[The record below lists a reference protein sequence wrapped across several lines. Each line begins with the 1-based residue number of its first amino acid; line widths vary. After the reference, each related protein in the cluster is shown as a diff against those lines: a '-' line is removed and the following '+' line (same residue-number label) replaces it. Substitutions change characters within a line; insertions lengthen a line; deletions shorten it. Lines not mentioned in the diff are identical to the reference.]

1 MAGSATSVAWSGRW
15 QDWTENALAG
25 DRSDLVADAAPVAA
39 ESSLAPDLLDHFNGR
54 RLHNRR
60 GAQRVNAALSREY
73 GDIRGGRTS
82 VGYRLKADFDTKSI
96 TSEPCR

>member
-1 MAGSATSVAWSGRW
+1 MAGSATLAAWSGWW

-25 DRSDLVADAAPVAA
+25 DRSDLVADAEPVAA

-73 GDIRGGRTS
+73 GR
-82 VGYRLKADFDTKSI
+82 
-96 TSEPCR
+96 